1 MARNTRQPPPKPRP
15 HLVIPPYVS
24 PKERAAKRARWWRF
38 AYWTAV
44 ALPVVFMAMAIGYS
58 DQMPA
63 GIRVVTGQVDAAFGY
78 PVLRLLVL
86 IFG

>member
-1 MARNTRQPPPKPRP
+1 MARNTRQRTPKPRP
-15 HLVIPPYVS
+15 GPVIPPYVS
-24 PKERAAKRARWWRF
+24 PEERAANRARWWRF

-63 GIRVVTGQVDAAFGY
+63 GIRAATSQVDAAFGY
-78 PVLRLLVL
+78 PVLRLLTL